1 MTLLFRLKCWPI
13 PLWCFN
19 DVMRHRASAPLPPS
33 FHCVVWQP
41 FRVIVCGVVLWPLL
55 VGTAKDEKCFRSS
68 QRISNYYFF
77 LIKRRRKR
85 RKFHVWASL
94 YPSHPSVREKKVE
107 GFSLWGPSSV
117 ISSPQSRRSSQGFR
131 CGRKSL
137 EFLTTF
143 LLRPRGR
150 YTHSS
155 HEKILDSFIPETKAN
170 RSSRVSLSLSP
181 SFCKCSAISLSSCG
195 TETTGQLAMSCRI
208 AAWLPP
214 SPVRAHCHPTLLFFF
229 FRDDFVVACH

>member
-1 MTLLFRLKCWPI
+1 MFPIITTDIELF
-13 PLWCFN
+13 
-19 DVMRHRASAPLPPS
+19 
-33 FHCVVWQP
+33 
-41 FRVIVCGVVLWPLL
+41 
-55 VGTAKDEKCFRSS
+55 
-68 QRISNYYFF
+68 FF

-214 SPVRAHCHPTLLFFF
+214 SPVRAHCHPTFVFVFFAMTLSSRVIRWQCLKFFCRRALCFFF
-229 FRDDFVVACH
+229 SLSYHPVLGCVSSN

>member
-1 MTLLFRLKCWPI
+1 MFAASFCGLFLLAPQKTRNVSDHHNGYRIIFFFNKKAAKEKKIPRLGFSLSI
-13 PLWCFN
+13 
-19 DVMRHRASAPLPPS
+19 S
-33 FHCVVWQP
+33 P
-41 FRVIVCGVVLWPLL
+41 FC
-55 VGTAKDEKCFRSS
+55 
-68 QRISNYYFF
+68 QR
-77 LIKRRRKR
+77 K
-85 RKFHVWASL
+85 
-94 YPSHPSVREKKVE
+94 KKVE

-229 FRDDFVVACH
+229 FAMTLSSRVIRWQCLKFFCRRALCFFFSLSYHPVLGCVSSN